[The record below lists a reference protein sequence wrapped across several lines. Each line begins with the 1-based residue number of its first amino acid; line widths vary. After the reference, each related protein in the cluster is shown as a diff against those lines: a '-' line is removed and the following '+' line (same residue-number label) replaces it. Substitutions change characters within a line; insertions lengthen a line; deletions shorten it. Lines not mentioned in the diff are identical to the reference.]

1 MQSKKVNLFIGV
13 FLRLLI
19 SACNIRKEF
28 NLQKKNVYGKMMI
41 NFIRTYCGNKHIVVI
56 VIDAFEIA

>member
-1 MQSKKVNLFIGV
+1 MQNKKVNLFIGV

-28 NLQKKNVYGKMMI
+28 NLQKKNVYGKMLFK
-41 NFIRTYCGNKHIVVI
+41 FIRTYSGHKYIAVI
-56 VIDAFEIA
+56 VIDAFEIV